1 MFDCRFDPE
10 THLVGET
17 PFGKFLRDHF
27 GDPLL
32 FTYQHRVTG
41 NWMVAAWT
49 DATKQR
55 MQELAIMGKA
65 PVGNRGI
72 VESIETMVRGNPEG
86 EWMKRE
92 NKVSLAQAK
101 KRLAA
106 VERDEQNEYHDAM
119 SFLARYGCKGVKHP
133 KHFVVNG

>member
-1 MFDCRFDPE
+1 MFDCRFDPGI
-10 THLVGET
+10 HLVKET
-17 PFGKFLRDHF
+17 PFGKFLQEHF
-27 GDPLL
+27 GDVLL
-32 FTYQHRVTG
+32 FTYLHGITG

-86 EWMKRE
+86 ERMKRE
-92 NKVSLAQAK
+92 NKAGLAWAK
-101 KRLAA
+101 RRLAA
-106 VERDEQNEYHDAM
+106 KEKDEQDEYHDAM
-119 SFLARYGCKGVKHP
+119 SFLARYGCKGVKVP
-133 KHFVVNG
+133 KHFVVGG